1 MEIKRNKE
9 FSKNWPMFCCTDCDS
24 NTIKE
29 RQFMGFEGWLMNLGR
44 LFGLKSD
51 PELRYDRSDIRNQ
64 CLIASEF
71 GYFGNVDSALIKN
84 LNGSGAFVETGKR
97 FSVGEVVRLKF
108 PLHYLDPPIELT
120 GVVAW
125 TGSDGVGVKFN
136 PNDC

>member
-1 MEIKRNKE
+1 
-9 FSKNWPMFCCTDCDS
+9 
-24 NTIKE
+24 
-29 RQFMGFEGWLMNLGR
+29 MNLGR

-51 PELRYDRSDIRNQ
+51 PALLYDRSDIRNQ

-84 LNGSGAFVETGKR
+84 LNSSGAFVETGKR

-108 PLHYLDPPIELT
+108 PLHYLDPPVELT